1 MCLNYKRAKT
11 KKKTKPLFLLGGLSV
26 NAYAMSSFLLMVS
39 ATNWIKLSKTFDE
52 VFLRTSLVI
61 FLLNLSSLLC
71 LQKDQGGLGFRLMKD
86 VNFPIIPKLGWKL
99 LTNHN
104 STWVTFFQQKYIKY
118 GNLLSSPLCSGSWI

>member
-52 VFLRTSLVI
+52 VFLMTSLVI
-61 FLLNLSSLLC
+61 NLSL
-71 LQKDQGGLGFRLMKD
+71 K
-86 VNFPIIPKLGWKL
+86 
-99 LTNHN
+99 
-104 STWVTFFQQKYIKY
+104 
-118 GNLLSSPLCSGSWI
+118 SW